1 MSSYSK
7 KNNLEKNPYKS
18 ISTKSNSKPNSKPS
32 SRASSRSRSRASSRS
47 RSRRGSDTNDVLLNE
62 TPKGHN
68 KTVKNENI
76 TEVVSEMRTDILS
89 MVKLIGILNN
99 NLNGLTLEKKQ
110 MKDDIDNLTNENK
123 KLKKMVEEL
132 DSKMNNNGTQQIQQN
147 QQKQQILQT
156 QQNQQNQQ
164 NQQSDN
170 TIKPNNIK
178 LNNTKSN
185 NRLASKN
192 KKLNVEK
199 RDTYNQQQYKVKI
212 QPISSKQSRFH
223 RLGLQAIKP
232 QNNIPNNTPNNTPMS

>member
-7 KNNLEKNPYKS
+7 KNNLEKIPYKS

-32 SRASSRSRSRASSRS
+32 SRASSRSRASSKS

-62 TPKGHN
+62 TPNGHN

-132 DSKMNNNGTQQIQQN
+132 DSKMNNNGSQQIQIQQN
-147 QQKQQILQT
+147 QQIQQKQIP
-156 QQNQQNQQ
+156 
-164 NQQSDN
+164 QSDN

-199 RDTYNQQQYKVKI
+199 KDTYNQQQYNEVKI
-212 QPISSKQSRFH
+212 QPITSKQSRFH

>member
-18 ISTKSNSKPNSKPS
+18 ISTKSNPKPSSS
-32 SRASSRSRSRASSRS
+32 SRASSRSRSIS
-47 RSRRGSDTNDVLLNE
+47 RSRRGSNTSEVLLNE
-62 TPKGHN
+62 ATDSRN

-123 KLKKMVEEL
+123 KLKKIVEEL
-132 DSKMNNNGTQQIQQN
+132 DSKMNNNGSQQNQIQQ
-147 QQKQQILQT
+147 T
-156 QQNQQNQQ
+156 
-164 NQQSDN
+164 DT
-170 TIKPNNIK
+170 TIRPNNIK

-185 NRLASKN
+185 NKLASKN
-192 KKLNVEK
+192 KKLNIEK
-199 RDTYNQQQYKVKI
+199 KDTYNQQQYNEVKI
-212 QPISSKQSRFH
+212 QPITSKQSRFH

-232 QNNIPNNTPNNTPMS
+232 QNNTPNNTPMS

>member
-32 SRASSRSRSRASSRS
+32 SRASSRSRASSKS

-62 TPKGHN
+62 TPNGHN

-132 DSKMNNNGTQQIQQN
+132 DSKMNNNGPQHIQQN
-147 QQKQQILQT
+147 QQKQQISQT
-156 QQNQQNQQ
+156 QQNQIP
-164 NQQSDN
+164 QSDN

-199 RDTYNQQQYKVKI
+199 RDTPNQQYNEVKI

-232 QNNIPNNTPNNTPMS
+232 QNNIPNNTPMS

>member
-147 QQKQQILQT
+147 QQKQQIPQT
-156 QQNQQNQQ
+156 QQNQIP
-164 NQQSDN
+164 QSDN

-199 RDTYNQQQYKVKI
+199 KDTSNQQYNEVKI

>member
-18 ISTKSNSKPNSKPS
+18 ISTKSNSKPSSKPS
-32 SRASSRSRSRASSRS
+32 SRASSRSR
-47 RSRRGSDTNDVLLNE
+47 RGSNTSEVLLNE
-62 TPKGHN
+62 ATDAHN

-132 DSKMNNNGTQQIQQN
+132 DSKMNNNGSQQN
-147 QQKQQILQT
+147 QIQHT
-156 QQNQQNQQ
+156 
-164 NQQSDN
+164 DN

-178 LNNTKSN
+178 SNNTKSN

-199 RDTYNQQQYKVKI
+199 KDTYNQQQYNEVKI
-212 QPISSKQSRFH
+212 QPITSKQSRFH
-223 RLGLQAIKP
+223 RLGLQAIKA
-232 QNNIPNNTPNNTPMS
+232 QNNTPNNTPMS